1 MTLDLN
7 APEVQAAIKAEVD
20 KATAGLVAKRDEL
33 LSELKGAKAGS
44 AKAAEL
50 EAKLAKIEEEKLRG
64 AGDFASLEK
73 QLKDAHAREL
83 EKLQGTI
90 KAKQTALEKHLV
102 DAGLSTALAEVG
114 VAKEFLPAVHALLRG
129 QVQIADNAGELSAVA
144 GGKALP
150 DFIKEWA
157 QSDAG
162 KAFVSAPNNSGGGAP
177 GGGKGNVKQ
186 YKTKADFKGDPAA
199 KSAFV
204 KEHGGK
210 AFNDLPAA

>member
-7 APEVQAAIKAEVD
+7 VPEVQAAIKAEVD
-20 KATAGLVAKRDEL
+20 KATAGLVAKREQLMDEL
-33 LSELKGAKAGS
+33 KPARAAKE
-44 AKAAEL
+44 KLAEV

-64 AGDFASLEK
+64 AGDFATLEK
-73 QLKDAHAREL
+73 QLKDAHAKEL
-83 EKLQGTI
+83 EKLQVII
-90 KAKQTALEKHLV
+90 KAKQTALEKHLI

-157 QSDAG
+157 QSDQG
-162 KAFVSAPNNSGGGAP
+162 KAFVAAPNNSGGGAP

-199 KSAFV
+199 KSSFI